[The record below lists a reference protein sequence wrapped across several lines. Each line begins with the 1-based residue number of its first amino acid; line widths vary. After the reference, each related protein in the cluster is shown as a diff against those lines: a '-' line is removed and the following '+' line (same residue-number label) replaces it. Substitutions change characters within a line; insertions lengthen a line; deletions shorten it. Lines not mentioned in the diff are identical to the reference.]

1 AGAAALFE
9 KAVTAREE
17 VLKSVPTS
25 PARQRNVIV
34 ARAELGDHLLKT
46 GDATG
51 AREQYERLVAVSR
64 DFRLGDDS
72 PVGVTN
78 LALAY
83 YRLGT
88 AELECG
94 DRPASQKSYG
104 ECLKMREQVA
114 ARNPNNISAQTGY
127 MLALARC
134 GDHARA
140 AEIAEKVRAMQPK
153 SPGNLVQVG
162 CC

>member
-1 AGAAALFE
+1 MGSADRAQEYAQEALDLRTDVSRTHPGEWVQRDLATSYATLGRLKLAKKDNAGAAALFE

-17 VLKSVPTS
+17 VLKAVPTS

-72 PVGVTN
+72 PVGFTN
-78 LALAY
+78 
-83 YRLGT
+83 
-88 AELECG
+88 
-94 DRPASQKSYG
+94 
-104 ECLKMREQVA
+104 
-114 ARNPNNISAQTGY
+114 
-127 MLALARC
+127 
-134 GDHARA
+134 
-140 AEIAEKVRAMQPK
+140 
-153 SPGNLVQVG
+153 
-162 CC
+162 